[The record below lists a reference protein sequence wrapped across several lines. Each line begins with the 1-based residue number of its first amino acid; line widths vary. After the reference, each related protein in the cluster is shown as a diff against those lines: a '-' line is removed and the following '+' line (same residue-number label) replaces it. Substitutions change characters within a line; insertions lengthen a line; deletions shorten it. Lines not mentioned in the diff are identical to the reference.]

1 MSTVSRLSDDT
12 VSERLGGM
20 PNWTVQND
28 ALTKT
33 FAFADFVQSLQ
44 FVNRLAMAAES
55 ANHHPD
61 IDIRYSK
68 VTVALS
74 THDSG
79 GITEKD
85 FALAE
90 EADAAAER

>member
-1 MSTVSRLSDDT
+1 MYGEKLSEEA
-12 VSERLGGM
+12 VQGRLGELPGWQVA
-20 PNWTVQND
+20 NG

-44 FVNRLAMAAES
+44 FVNRLAQAAED
-55 ANHHPD
+55 AQHHPG

-74 THDSG
+74 THDAG

-85 FALAE
+85 FALAQ
-90 EADAAAER
+90 EADAVAER